1 MVEFGAKSESPSAG
15 CFRSCPH
22 VFAPSPQCERLKH
35 AIPAGFI
42 CSVVLSMY
50 ETEDSK
56 GCTTKLA
63 GRGTVSLI
71 LDYDERFQAE
81 SELLQ

>member
-1 MVEFGAKSESPSAG
+1 
-15 CFRSCPH
+15 
-22 VFAPSPQCERLKH
+22 
-35 AIPAGFI
+35 
-42 CSVVLSMY
+42 MY

-63 GRGTVSLI
+63 GRGAVSLI

-81 SELLQ
+81 SEHAINKPWRQGKKNSRGSKFIDIFYFFIFWLFLTPK